1 MSFIISQSISDTDM
15 NLLKYKIWNENN
27 ESNPATKWVE
37 EALEGKINQ
46 CYKLMKTEWVPKL
59 MDDSNV
65 SAISA
70 SKEDFVSQVINHST
84 YQTRY
89 QQMSGSQDS
98 LI

>member
-27 ESNPATKWVE
+27 ESNQATKWVE

>member
-15 NLLKYKIWNENN
+15 ELLKYRIWDENN
-27 ESNPATKWVE
+27 ENNPATKWVE

-46 CYKLMKTEWVPKL
+46 AYKTMKSEWVPKL
-59 MDDSNV
+59 MDDVNI

-70 SKEDFVSQVINHST
+70 SKEDFVSQVVNHST

-89 QQMSGSQDS
+89 QQMSGS
-98 LI
+98 IV